1 MRTTRLFCFKTAR
14 KQVSKEAEKVPKT
27 EEMGNQGSTKNRQ
40 RRSWKNDAKTEIAKY
55 GCPRTEKITNVKPE
69 VAVLKRRRS
78 YSECDSLANER
89 QNSCKKLKVN
99 QFYSDYCGRN
109 SFMAAFF
116 RLLGKLSLPFWI
128 PSKVLYLGFPKLF
141 MAQATCLENAK
152 KTCLFRL
159 KAY

>member
-116 RLLGKLSLPFWI
+116 RLLGKFTILDTIQGP
-128 PSKVLYLGFPKLF
+128 
-141 MAQATCLENAK
+141 
-152 KTCLFRL
+152 LFRFP
-159 KAY
+159 